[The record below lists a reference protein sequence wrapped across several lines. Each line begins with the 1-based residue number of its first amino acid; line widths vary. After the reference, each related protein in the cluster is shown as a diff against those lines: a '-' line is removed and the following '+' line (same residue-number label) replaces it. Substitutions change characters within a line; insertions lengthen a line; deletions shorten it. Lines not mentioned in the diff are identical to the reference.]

1 MRGRMAFLAGLAVGF
16 VLGTRE
22 GRERYDQM
30 VRKARQLLDHPTVQE
45 AKGVVQA
52 QAARLY
58 EEGKEV
64 VSEKI
69 GHTKVGER
77 LLSSHGNGTAT
88 AEERIEAIT
97 PGRTTG
103 TTGPLS

>member
-1 MRGRMAFLAGLAVGF
+1 MRGKMAFLAGMAVGF
-16 VLGTRE
+16 VVGTRE

-30 VRKARQLLDHPTVQE
+30 VRKARQLMDHPTVQE

-52 QAARLY
+52 QATRLY

-69 GHTKVGER
+69 GSTKVGER
-77 LLSSHGNGTAT
+77 LRTSHGNGLGTADPL
-88 AEERIEAIT
+88 ESIT
-97 PGRTTG
+97 PVRPTG
-103 TTGPLS
+103 TS

>member
-1 MRGRMAFLAGLAVGF
+1 MRGKMAFLAGMAVGF

-22 GRERYDQM
+22 GRERYDMM

-64 VSEKI
+64 VTEKI
-69 GHTKVGER
+69 GNTKVGER
-77 LLSSHGNGTAT
+77 LRSSHGNGTAT
-88 AEERIEAIT
+88 TEERIEAIT

-103 TTGPLS
+103 PLS

>member
-1 MRGRMAFLAGLAVGF
+1 MRGKMAFLTGLAVGF

-30 VRKARQLLDHPTVQE
+30 VQKARQLLDHPTVQE

-52 QAARLY
+52 QATRLY
-58 EEGKEV
+58 EEGRDV
-64 VSEKI
+64 VTEKL
-69 GHTKVGER
+69 GNTKVGER
-77 LLSSHGNGTAT
+77 LRSHGNGTST
-88 AEERIEAIT
+88 TEDRIEAIT

-103 TTGPLS
+103 PLS